1 MAYVLAPSIF
11 RFVETSNDSLVGRG
25 TSYPFGYTLEELG
38 LLWRVKRFR
47 TNFDINIDITT
58 EFPNYIQRSVFS
70 GAYSEA
76 SPWPYR
82 INTWNPAWDERWLA
96 HSRILHNYARKM
108 FEGGWKI
115 YRDGVLYS
123 ESDAKVGLW
132 NDNPTNRAKLDVFF
146 DGYLINGLVYP
157 RMVFDCEVWIS
168 SNSFYRIGYLTYST
182 GDILSDNILFSNPID
197 PSETTPLYVD
207 SSLSGSPSN
216 ALLKILPEEYYQYD
230 PGDTDPYPGKDGSGP
245 IYDSATG
252 AQLRNPFAIVKR
264 GDGTFYNPNY
274 VAP

>member
-1 MAYVLAPSIF
+1 
-11 RFVETSNDSLVGRG
+11 
-25 TSYPFGYTLEELG
+25 
-38 LLWRVKRFR
+38 
-47 TNFDINIDITT
+47 
-58 EFPNYIQRSVFS
+58 
-70 GAYSEA
+70 
-76 SPWPYR
+76 
-82 INTWNPAWDERWLA
+82 
-96 HSRILHNYARKM
+96 
-108 FEGGWKI
+108 
-115 YRDGVLYS
+115 
-123 ESDAKVGLW
+123 
-132 NDNPTNRAKLDVFF
+132 
-146 DGYLINGLVYP
+146 
-157 RMVFDCEVWIS
+157 MVFDCEVWIS